1 MSASVTDAGT
11 VQSSYYSEFMKNY
24 APELP
29 IDAHHGIEAV
39 EAAGQLLVF
48 SVGTDSRLYL
58 LHPENGAP
66 TGWRQRSL
74 FAGAGE
80 LTGFDL
86 RHDGDGSIRLGM
98 AIRDQDRSHFYMSA
112 ALSAAQ
118 LTAPD
123 FDPGSLW
130 REYPLPDPAVTIN
143 AVEIDLHGALI
154 AAEKTGQ
161 DATYYLVDEHNGIQ
175 QYTLPEDGDQVRALA
190 LGRIAGERG
199 VFLLYDVAG
208 DRTMLFQSFP
218 DPVYN
223 KTSKYRFDAGNP
235 INDFVTLPD
244 AAGNDQLFVAG
255 AGISLFPDPFTA
267 SVAIAAPDP
276 DLTFQKLRGSARNG
290 KISLWLLGEDRGQR
304 SGLYFVTNHFYSNK
318 SNTFI
323 DKWAPPLRLQDG
335 VGQFAPV
342 RGDEISNHLFL
353 ISPSNELAQF
363 WQDSGSTLWKLQ
375 TVPVEDVSKARELD
389 TFTLHVQ
396 FSTDGLAN
404 TLNGRKVKLST
415 SSAIHVTTAGAGY
428 RLGPQSFAEVELDMQ
443 SSLHISTTVA
453 SIKAPILYIEA
464 DFLAKPLMID
474 LAHKLNERLR
484 GYKTGDDLDKARKQD
499 NTPLIPPDK
508 RPGDLGHIAGGVQTF
523 LDASDN
529 MNRKATGEPTAVK
542 PYFASMSF
550 SGGKVTW
557 RRDDDAVAHFRGA
570 LGAAPSAVLPAN
582 PLAAGDIFSD
592 FGHAFGSF
600 IDWLGDALDKVSD
613 FFIHVGSDAVN
624 FAIKLGEDVYNFV
637 LTTAEQVFA
646 AVEWLFKKIYV
657 FFKDL
662 VLWLAFLFNWP
673 KIVETAHA
681 VRDLILRS
689 LDGIEAG
696 VGNLRRAFDSWIDDV
711 IANKL
716 DSPELADALGALKG
730 SSLAQWHGSAN
741 GPKRSA
747 DPRSHWITSKM
758 HYISPAN
765 PDGGEAGNAPDLLA
779 EIASAVEDI
788 IQKLIVELAKF
799 ETDLDGLVS
808 GRISIGDFALDTARS
823 LAAFVLEIARKF
835 IDIIL
840 DAIAAVIAAFKS
852 GLEADISIPFLPKLF
867 SDLLSISG
875 IDLISFV
882 IAVPLA
888 ITYFIKEQ
896 AFPFDDVDRKAYA
909 DAAYDV
915 FRNSA
920 IGEPR
925 LAATAETE
933 AAEPVSRAQR
943 IVSFALMGTCRLLRG
958 VTFPGATYVALSPDA
973 KGTSFVIV
981 LDSVFRYGNAV
992 AASVSGDTSV
1002 KTTVQMIGN
1011 MLLMFLHG
1019 LTWGKQ
1025 QQTKAPAAWTVPVP
1039 RQLVGRLGETINF
1052 GAMLDAAIITG
1063 WGSWNAVATS
1073 QDWDK
1078 TSDAQRAA
1086 QIQLEIFQI
1095 PAILGFL
1102 ANVIAKNA
1110 KDPETKAVT
1119 LTVAVGLAGVR
1130 ELAMVGSAAAEFAAA
1145 IEA

>member
-1 MSASVTDAGT
+1 MPASVTDVGT
-11 VQSSYYSEFMKNY
+11 VQYSYYSEFMKNY

-58 LHPENGAP
+58 LHPENGTP

-74 FAGAGE
+74 FAGEGE
-80 LTGFDL
+80 LTGFDV
-86 RHDGDGSIRLGM
+86 RHGGDGSIRLGM
-98 AIRDQDRSHFYMSA
+98 AIRDQNRSHFYMSG
-112 ALSAAQ
+112 ALSATHF
-118 LTAPD
+118 TASD
-123 FDPGSLW
+123 FDPSTLW
-130 REYPLPDPAVTIN
+130 REYPLPDPTVTIN
-143 AVEIDLHGALI
+143 AVEIDVHGALI
-154 AAEKTGQ
+154 AAEKANE
-161 DATYYLVDEHNGIQ
+161 DATYYLVDEQNGIQ
-175 QYTLPEDGDQVRALA
+175 QYALPEDGSKVRSLA

-199 VFLLYDVAG
+199 VFLLYDLAD

-218 DPVYN
+218 DPVYG
-223 KTSKYRFDAGNP
+223 KTSKYRFDTGHP
-235 INDFVTLPD
+235 INDFIALPD
-244 AAGNDQLFVAG
+244 ADGNDQLFVAG
-255 AGISLFPDPFTA
+255 AGISLFPDPFTS
-267 SVAIAAPDP
+267 SVEIAAPDP
-276 DLTFQKLRGSARNG
+276 NLTFRKLRGSARDG
-290 KISLWLLGEDRGQR
+290 KTSLWLLGEDRGQH
-304 SGLYFVTNHFYSNK
+304 SGLYFVTDHFYSNK

-353 ISPSNELAQF
+353 ISPNNQLAQF
-363 WQDSGSTLWKLQ
+363 WQDAGSTLWKHQ

-396 FSTDGLAN
+396 FSSDGLAN
-404 TLNGRKVKLST
+404 TLNGKKVKFST
-415 SSAIHVTTAGAGY
+415 SSAIYVTVAGAGY
-428 RLGPQSFAEVELDMQ
+428 KLGPQSFAEVELDMQ
-443 SSLHISTTVA
+443 SSLHISTTVS
-453 SIKAPILYIEA
+453 SIKAPILCIEA
-464 DFLAKPLMID
+464 DFLSEPLKID

-484 GYKTGDDLDKARKQD
+484 GYKTGDDLEKAKKQD

-508 RPGDLGHIAGGVQTF
+508 HPGDLGHVAGGVQTF

-529 MNRKATGEPTAVK
+529 MNRKATGKPAAVK

-550 SGGKVTW
+550 TAGKIIW
-557 RRDDDAVAHFRGA
+557 RRDDDAMAHFRDVLRA
-570 LGAAPSAVLPAN
+570 DQSAVLPGN

-600 IDWLGDALDKVSD
+600 IDWLGDALDTVSD
-613 FFIHVGSDAVN
+613 FFIHVGTDAVN
-624 FAIKLGEDVYNFV
+624 FAIKLGDDIYNFV

-646 AVEWLFKKIYV
+646 AMEWLFKKIYV

-681 VRDLILRS
+681 VRDLILTS
-689 LDGIEAG
+689 LDGTEAG
-696 VGNLRRAFDSWIDDV
+696 VRNIRRSFDSWIGDV
-711 IANKL
+711 ITNKL
-716 DSPELADALGALKG
+716 DSPELTDALGALKG
-730 SSLAQWHGSAN
+730 SSLAQWHGSAK

-758 HYISPAN
+758 HYISSAN
-765 PDGGEAGNAPDLLA
+765 PDGRQADNVPDILA
-779 EIASAVEDI
+779 EIGREVEDI
-788 IQKLIVELAKF
+788 IQKLIVELAKL
-799 ETDLDGLVS
+799 ENELDGLVS

-823 LAAFVLEIARKF
+823 MAAFVLEIARKF

-840 DAIAAVIAAFKS
+840 DAIGAVIAAVKS
-852 GLEADISIPFLPKLF
+852 SLEADISIPFLPKLF
-867 SDLLSISG
+867 SDLLSIRG

-888 ITYFIKEQ
+888 IAYFIKEE

-909 DAAYDV
+909 DAAYDI
-915 FRNSA
+915 FRDSA
-920 IGEPR
+920 IGEPK
-925 LAATAETE
+925 LAATTDTETAET
-933 AAEPVSRAQR
+933 VSRAQR
-943 IVSFALMGTCRLLRG
+943 IVSFSLMGTCRLLRG
-958 VTFPGATYVALSPDA
+958 ITFPGATYFALSPDT
-973 KGTSFVIV
+973 KGTSIWNF
-981 LDSVFRYGNAV
+981 LDSVFRYVNAV
-992 AASVSGDTSV
+992 GASVSGDTSV
-1002 KTTVQMIGN
+1002 KTTVQLIGN
-1011 MLLMFLHG
+1011 TLLMFLHG

-1025 QQTKAPAAWTVPVP
+1025 LETKEPAAWTVPVP
-1039 RQLVGRLGETINF
+1039 ERFATQLGAKINF

-1078 TSDAQRAA
+1078 TTDAQRAA

-1095 PAILGFL
+1095 PAILGFF
-1102 ANVIAKNA
+1102 ANVFAKNA
-1110 KDPETKAVT
+1110 KDPETKVDA
-1119 LTVAVGLAGVR
+1119 LTVAVGLAGLR